1 MISKL
6 KENPIRCLLYYVAF
20 YFLFLSLILDNPIN
34 TINGLKRILTTP
46 DSLITDYMG
55 VGGASAA
62 FLNSAI
68 VTFLSLFMIDF
79 VKVKYNGTTISSIFL
94 MTAFSLFGK
103 NFFNILPIILG
114 VYIYAKFQKNAFRKY
129 IYIALLGTSISPVVS
144 EIALTFDG
152 GLTPLSITCG
162 IIVGA
167 FAGFLLPALSLDA
180 LRILQGFNLY
190 NTGFAAGLIG
200 VLFASCLTSFGY
212 DSPNRMVW
220 TYGID
225 PFLAITL
232 YVLFLSFILIGFL
245 LNGKSFN
252 GYSKVFRHS
261 GRAVADFTVMDG
273 VPIAFI
279 NMGIVGVFAISYIY
293 IIGGDLN
300 GPTIGAI
307 LTIVG
312 FGALGKHLKNMIPP
326 MIGVLTV
333 SLVSSWTLTDPAI
346 QLAALF
352 CTGLAPIS
360 GTFGI
365 GWGIVAG
372 ALHSVIVLCVTSLH
386 GGLNLY
392 NNGFA
397 AGLVVMLLHPTIEA
411 LTRDKESD

>member
-6 KENPIRCLLYYVAF
+6 RKNPIRSLLYYVAF
-20 YFLFLSLILDNPIN
+20 SLLIFSLFLDNPIN
-34 TINGLKRILTTP
+34 TFNGILKIITTP
-46 DSLITDYMG
+46 DSLLTDYMG
-55 VGGASAA
+55 VGGASSA
-62 FLNSAI
+62 FLNSSI
-68 VTFLSLFMIDF
+68 VTFLTLFMLDF
-79 VKVKYNGTTISSIFL
+79 TKVKYNGTTISSVFL
-94 MTAFSLFGK
+94 MTGFSLFGK
-103 NFFNILPIILG
+103 NFLNVLPIILG
-114 VYIYAKFQKNAFRKY
+114 VYIYAKFQKDAFRKY

-144 EIALTFDG
+144 EVALTFDG

-167 FAGFLLPALSLDA
+167 FAGFILPPLSVDA

-200 VLFASCLTSFGY
+200 VLFASIVTSFGY
-212 DSPNRMVW
+212 TNPVRMVW
-220 TYGID
+220 TYGVSPVITIYF
-225 PFLAITL
+225 FLM
-232 YVLFLSFILIGFL
+232 FLSFILIGFL
-245 LNGKSFN
+245 LNGKSFK

-273 VPIAFI
+273 IPLTFV
-279 NMGIVGVFAISYIY
+279 NMGVVGIFALSYIY
-293 IIGGDLN
+293 IIGGDIN

-326 MIGVLTV
+326 MIGVLAV
-333 SLVSSWTLTDPAI
+333 SLIASWSLTDPSI

-372 ALHSVIVLCVTSLH
+372 SLHSVIVLCVTSLH

-397 AGLVVMLLHPTIEA
+397 AGLVVIIIHPIIEA
-411 LTRDKESD
+411 LSRDRDHY